1 MIDITRLEDEK
12 NLRICMKLVICLMF
26 KGQQAANQPLT
37 QFESDQEAAL
47 SYRSIFQE
55 AGVRDD
61 AEVRQI
67 MSQFQD
73 LVRKLHNFEIG
84 QIH

>member
-1 MIDITRLEDEK
+1 MIDIERLDDEK
-12 NLRICMKLVICLMF
+12 NLRICMKLIICLMF

-37 QFESDQEAAL
+37 QFEDNEDAAV
-47 SYRSIFQE
+47 SYRDIFQE

-67 MSQFQD
+67 MSQF
-73 LVRKLHNFEIG
+73 
-84 QIH
+84 